1 MEEDYFSVDIFRFYD
16 IMKRKK
22 KMRYLKQLFIILS
35 ISFVGE
41 LLNRFVPIPVP
52 ASIYGM
58 GIMLLLLG
66 TKILK
71 VESVRDTAKYL
82 IEIMP
87 CMFIPAG
94 VGLMTKWAVLQS
106 FLIPITVVI
115 VVTTVIVM
123 AVTGKAAQAIIRLEE
138 KRDGESEEVENA

>member
-1 MEEDYFSVDIFRFYD
+1 
-16 IMKRKK
+16 MKRKK

-66 TKILK
+66 TKILN

-94 VGLMTKWAVLQS
+94 VGLMTKWATLQA

>member
-1 MEEDYFSVDIFRFYD
+1 
-16 IMKRKK
+16 
-22 KMRYLKQLFIILS
+22 MRYLKQLFIILS

-71 VESVRDTAKYL
+71 VESVRDTAKHL

-94 VGLMTKWAVLQS
+94 VGLMTKPAG
-106 FLIPITVVI
+106 T
-115 VVTTVIVM
+115 
-123 AVTGKAAQAIIRLEE
+123 
-138 KRDGESEEVENA
+138 

>member
-1 MEEDYFSVDIFRFYD
+1 
-16 IMKRKK
+16 
-22 KMRYLKQLFIILS
+22 MRHLKQLFIILS
-35 ISFVGE
+35 ISFAGE
-41 LLNRFVPIPVP
+41 LLNRFIPIPVP

-66 TKILK
+66 TRILK

-94 VGLMTKWAVLQS
+94 VGLMTKWTALQS
-106 FLIPITVVI
+106 FLIPITIVI
-115 VVTTVIVM
+115 VATTIIVM
-123 AVTGKAAQAIIRLEE
+123 AVTGKTAQAIIRLEE
-138 KRDGESEEVENA
+138 KHNGENEEVENA

>member
-1 MEEDYFSVDIFRFYD
+1 
-16 IMKRKK
+16 
-22 KMRYLKQLFIILS
+22 MRYLKQLFIILS

>member
-94 VGLMTKWAVLQS
+94 VGLMTKWATLQA

>member
-1 MEEDYFSVDIFRFYD
+1 
-16 IMKRKK
+16 
-22 KMRYLKQLFIILS
+22 MRYLKQLFIILS

-94 VGLMTKWAVLQS
+94 VGLMTKWATLQA
-106 FLIPITVVI
+106 FLVPNTVVI

-138 KRDGESEEVENA
+138 KSDGESEEVENA

>member
-1 MEEDYFSVDIFRFYD
+1 
-16 IMKRKK
+16 MKRKK

-66 TKILK
+66 TKMLK

-94 VGLMTKWAVLQS
+94 VGLMTKWAVLQY

-138 KRDGESEEVENA
+138 KSDGESEEVENA